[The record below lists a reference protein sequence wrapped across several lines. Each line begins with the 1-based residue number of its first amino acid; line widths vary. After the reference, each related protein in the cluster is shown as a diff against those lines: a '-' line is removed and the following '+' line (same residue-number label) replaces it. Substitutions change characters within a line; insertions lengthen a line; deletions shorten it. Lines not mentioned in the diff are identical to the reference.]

1 MRLNQCGLTGEG
13 PWVTTIDG
21 YLQNHVPVLMF
32 DVHIRIEQ
40 ICQFRWVSH
49 GYKKKKNASFLV
61 TFLPLW
67 CSILGRKAM
76 HGYGYQSGGVD
87 GCL

>member
-1 MRLNQCGLTGEG
+1 MWAYWGGSMCYYHRCLFAKSCTGF
-13 PWVTTIDG
+13 I
-21 YLQNHVPVLMF
+21 
-32 DVHIRIEQ
+32 VHIRIEQ

-61 TFLPLW
+61 TFLALW
-67 CSILGRKAM
+67 CSILGKKAM
-76 HGYGYQSGGVD
+76 HGYGYLSGGVD